1 MFKNEQNLTE
11 GSILKNLIMF
21 ALPFVFANLLQALY
35 GACDLII
42 VGHYTG
48 ESASISSVAIGAQV
62 MFMVMSFII
71 GLTTGTTVLTGH
83 MYGAN
88 RHEEIQKTVGTVF
101 IFFMALA
108 VAASLLI
115 LFFSPG
121 LISIMQTPKE
131 AYIGA
136 IEYVK
141 ICSFGIVF
149 IFLFNSFASILRG
162 IGNSVAPMMFV
173 GIGGISNIHS

>member
-88 RHEEIQKTVGTVF
+88 RYEEIQKTVGTVF

-115 LFFSPG
+115 FFFSPG

-131 AYIGA
+131 AYQSA
-136 IEYVK
+136 VDYVA
-141 ICSFGIVF
+141 ICSFGIIF
-149 IFLFNSFASILRG
+149 IFLFNALASILRG
-162 IGNSVAPMMFV
+162 VGNSHTPMMF
-173 GIGGISNIHS
+173 I